1 MAKQTTETPLM
12 AQYNAIKAKHPDAV
26 LLFRVGDFYETYGQ
40 DAVECSRILGIVL
53 TKRSAGLPTETAMAG
68 FPYHAIDTYVPLD
81 KQLRM
86 MELMLKLYSGAKDIV
101 SRAIPL
107 SQLKETGIFESLA
120 KMKYEVPNDGQEKF
134 AEYDAA
140 IEDALRQ
147 VNEANR

>member
-1 MAKQTTETPLM
+1 MPKKKQPEGSRHPVNNPNVMGLRAEVLEQPITETLEINYMP
-12 AQYNAIKAKHPDAV
+12 Y
-26 LLFRVGDFYETYGQ
+26 
-40 DAVECSRILGIVL
+40 
-53 TKRSAGLPTETAMAG
+53 AMS
-68 FPYHAIDTYVPLD
+68 V
-81 KQLRM
+81 
-86 MELMLKLYSGAKDIV
+86 IV

>member
-1 MAKQTTETPLM
+1 MAKKKTEPKTVHRPADPNVMGLRGT
-12 AQYNAIKAKHPDAV
+12 V
-26 LLFRVGDFYETYGQ
+26 
-40 DAVECSRILGIVL
+40 VEQPITRTLDENYM
-53 TKRSAGLPTETAMAG
+53 PYAMS
-68 FPYHAIDTYVPLD
+68 V
-81 KQLRM
+81 
-86 MELMLKLYSGAKDIV
+86 IV

>member
-1 MAKQTTETPLM
+1 MPKKKKTDDNKHKVDASNVIGLHAAVVEQPITDTLETNYMP
-12 AQYNAIKAKHPDAV
+12 Y
-26 LLFRVGDFYETYGQ
+26 
-40 DAVECSRILGIVL
+40 
-53 TKRSAGLPTETAMAG
+53 AMS
-68 FPYHAIDTYVPLD
+68 V
-81 KQLRM
+81 
-86 MELMLKLYSGAKDIV
+86 IV

>member
-1 MAKQTTETPLM
+1 MS
-12 AQYNAIKAKHPDAV
+12 V
-26 LLFRVGDFYETYGQ
+26 
-40 DAVECSRILGIVL
+40 
-53 TKRSAGLPTETAMAG
+53 
-68 FPYHAIDTYVPLD
+68 
-81 KQLRM
+81 
-86 MELMLKLYSGAKDIV
+86 IV

-107 SQLKETGIFESLA
+107 SQLKKTGIFEALA

>member
-1 MAKQTTETPLM
+1 MSKKKQPEEARHPVNNPNVMGLHAAVVEQPITDTLETNYMP
-12 AQYNAIKAKHPDAV
+12 Y
-26 LLFRVGDFYETYGQ
+26 
-40 DAVECSRILGIVL
+40 
-53 TKRSAGLPTETAMAG
+53 AMS
-68 FPYHAIDTYVPLD
+68 V
-81 KQLRM
+81 
-86 MELMLKLYSGAKDIV
+86 IV